1 MAKREYLIKPLVGEI
16 YPTIDRGES
25 IYLWDKQGKKYIDGS
40 SGAVAASIGH
50 GVKEVIDEMVGQAKK
65 VAFVYRSQFT
75 SDAAENLAKKISELT
90 PGDLNW
96 SFFVNSGTEAT
107 ETAMKMAIQ
116 HFQERGMHTKTKI
129 ISRMMSYHGITIGA
143 LSMSGHPLRRKR
155 FTSLLED
162 YPMVEAPYC
171 KRCPYGLE
179 KGKCELLC
187 ATSLERTIQ
196 KLGAE
201 NVAAFIAEPI
211 VGAAG
216 AALTPPKGYYEKI
229 REICTKHDVLFIAD
243 EVMTG
248 IGRTGEM
255 FGIHHW
261 NCVPDILVLG
271 KGLAAGYTP
280 IAAAVASDRVMQPII
295 EGSRLVMSGHTF
307 SANPL
312 SASVALAVLRY
323 VEKNNLVQNAKNQG
337 KKIMNTLKE
346 WKKQFPFIFD
356 VRGEGLLI
364 GIELDE
370 NVFEKHSLTNL
381 VIKIA
386 RDKGLLLYPAV
397 SGPNGRLENSFL
409 LSPPLVITEQQVDE
423 LLNVLKEVFH
433 ELSQYVKGVI

>member
-1 MAKREYLIKPLVGEI
+1 MTKRDYLIKPLVGDS
-16 YPTIDRGES
+16 YPTIDRGDT

-50 GVKEVIDEMVGQAKK
+50 GVKEIIDEMVKQASK

-75 SDAAENLAKKISELT
+75 SEAAEQLAEKIGQLA

-116 HFQERGMHTKTKI
+116 HFQERGIHTKTKI
-129 ISRMMSYHGITIGA
+129 ISRSMSYHGITIGS

-171 KRCPYGLE
+171 KRCPFELE
-179 KGKCELLC
+179 PGNCGLLC
-187 ATSLERTIQ
+187 ATALDRTIQ
-196 KLGAE
+196 KLGSE

-229 REICTKHDVLFIAD
+229 KEICDKHDVLLIAD

-255 FGIHHW
+255 FGMNHW
-261 NCVPDILVLG
+261 NCVPDLLVLG

-280 IAAAVASDRVMQPII
+280 IAAAIASDRVMKPIL

-312 SASVALAVLRY
+312 SASIALAVLNY
-323 VEKNNLVQNAKNQG
+323 VEKNGLVQNSKIQG
-337 KKIMNTLKE
+337 NKIKLKLRE
-346 WKKQFPFIFD
+346 WQKEYPFLFD
-356 VRGEGLLI
+356 IRGEGLLI
-364 GIELDE
+364 GIEIDE
-370 NVFEKHSLTNL
+370 DFFDYKSVTNR
-381 VIKIA
+381 VIEIA
-386 RDKGLLLYPAV
+386 KNHGLLLYPSV
-397 SGPNGRLENSFL
+397 SGPYGRSENSFL
-409 LSPPLVITEQQVDE
+409 LSPPLVITDAQVNE
-423 LLNVLKEVFH
+423 LLTLLKEVFN
-433 ELSQYVKGVI
+433 ELNQEAKEIE

>member
-1 MAKREYLIKPLVGEI
+1 MTKREYLIKPLVGES
-16 YPTIDRGES
+16 YPTIDRGET

-50 GVKEVIDEMVGQAKK
+50 GVKDIIDEMVNQASK

-75 SDAAENLAKKISELT
+75 SDSAENLAKKISELT

-116 HFQERGMHTKTKI
+116 HFQERGIHTKTKI

-179 KGKCELLC
+179 NGSCELLC
-187 ATSLERTIQ
+187 ATSLDRTIQ

-216 AALTPPKGYYEKI
+216 ASLTPPKGYYEKI
-229 REICTKHDVLFIAD
+229 KEICTQHDVLFIAD

-255 FGIHHW
+255 FGINHW
-261 NCVPDILVLG
+261 NCIPDILVLG

-280 IAAAVASDRVMQPII
+280 IAAAVASDRVMQPIL

-312 SASVALAVLRY
+312 STSVALAVLHY
-323 VEKNNLVQNAKNQG
+323 VEKNNLVQNSKKQGEKIFAK
-337 KKIMNTLKE
+337 LKE
-346 WKKQFPFIFD
+346 WQNDYPFIFD
-356 VRGEGLLI
+356 VRGKGLLI
-364 GIELDE
+364 GIELNE
-370 NVFEKHSLTNL
+370 NLFKMNSLTTH
-381 VIKIA
+381 VIEIA
-386 RDKGLLLYPAV
+386 RNKGLLLYPSV

-409 LSPPLVITEQQVDE
+409 LSPPLIITDEQVDE
-423 LLNVLKEVFH
+423 LLDVLKMVFE
-433 ELSQYVKGVI
+433 ELSHDVKGVV

>member
-1 MAKREYLIKPLVGEI
+1 MSKRDYLIKPLVGEN
-16 YPTIDRGES
+16 YPTIDRGEN

-40 SGAVAASIGH
+40 SGAVSASIGH
-50 GVKEVIDEMVGQAKK
+50 GVKEVIDEMTKQASK

-75 SDAAENLAKKISELT
+75 SEAAEALAQKIAELA

-116 HFQERGMHTKTKI
+116 HFQERGIFSKTKI
-129 ISRMMSYHGITIGA
+129 LSRMMSYHGITMGA

-171 KRCPYGLE
+171 KRCPYGLTS
-179 KGKCELLC
+179 GNCELLC

-196 KLGAE
+196 KLGPE

-229 REICTKHDVLFIAD
+229 SEICKKHDVLFIAD

-255 FGIHHW
+255 FGVNHW
-261 NCVPDILVLG
+261 NCIPDILVLG

-307 SANPL
+307 SGNPL
-312 SASVALAVLRY
+312 SASVALAVLNY
-323 VEKNNLVQNAKNQG
+323 VEKNNLVQNSKIQG
-337 KKIMNTLKE
+337 EKIISKLKE
-346 WKKQFPFIFD
+346 WQTLFPFIFD

-364 GIELDE
+364 GVELNE
-370 NVFEKHSLTNL
+370 EFFESNSLTSH
-381 VIKIA
+381 VINIA
-386 RDKGLLLYPAV
+386 KSKGLLLYPSV
-397 SGPNGRLENSFL
+397 SGPYGRVENSFL
-409 LSPPLVITEQQVDE
+409 LSPPLVISDDQVGE
-423 LLNVLKEVFH
+423 LLIILEEVFKDLNNEAKEV
-433 ELSQYVKGVI
+433 V

>member
-1 MAKREYLIKPLVGEI
+1 MTYRDFLIKPLVGES
-16 YPTIDRGES
+16 YPTIDRGEN

-50 GVKEVIDEMVGQAKK
+50 GVKEVIDEMFRQSSK

-75 SDAAENLAKKISELT
+75 SEAAEALAKKISELA

-116 HFQERGMHTKTKI
+116 HFQERGINSKTKI

-143 LSMSGHPLRRKR
+143 LSMSGHQLRRKR

-171 KRCPYGLE
+171 KRCPYGLK
-179 KGKCELLC
+179 KGSCELLC
-187 ATSLERTIQ
+187 ATELDRTIQ

-229 REICTKHDVLFIAD
+229 KEICTKHDVLFIAD

-255 FGIHHW
+255 FGINHW
-261 NCVPDILVLG
+261 DCVPDILVLG

-280 IAAAVASDRVMQPII
+280 IAATVASDRVMQPIL

-312 SASVALAVLRY
+312 SASVGLAVLNY
-323 VEKNNLVQNAKNQG
+323 VENNNLVQNSKVQGEKIIAK
-337 KKIMNTLKE
+337 LKE
-346 WKKQFPFIFD
+346 WQKEYSFIYD

-364 GIELDE
+364 GVELDE
-370 NVFEKHSLTNL
+370 TLFNRKSLTNH
-381 VIKIA
+381 VIQIA
-386 RDKGLLLYPAV
+386 KNKGLLLYPSV
-397 SGPNGRLENSFL
+397 SGPYGKYENSFL
-409 LSPPLVITEQQVDE
+409 LAPPLIISDDQVQEILLVCKDLFEQ
-423 LLNVLKEVFH
+423 LLLEVR
-433 ELSQYVKGVI
+433 GVV

>member
-1 MAKREYLIKPLVGEI
+1 MTKRDYLIKPLVGES
-16 YPTIDRGES
+16 YPTIDRGET

-50 GVKEVIDEMVGQAKK
+50 GVKEIIDDMVKQASK
-65 VAFVYRSQFT
+65 VAFVFRSQFT
-75 SDAAENLAKKISELT
+75 SEAAEKLAEKIGQLA

-116 HFQERGMHTKTKI
+116 HFQERGIHTKTKI
-129 ISRMMSYHGITIGA
+129 ISRSMSYHGITIGS

-171 KRCPYGLE
+171 KRCPFELE
-179 KGKCELLC
+179 PRNCGLLC
-187 ATSLERTIQ
+187 ATALDRTIQ
-196 KLGAE
+196 KLGSE

-229 REICTKHDVLFIAD
+229 KEICDKHDVLFIAD

-255 FGIHHW
+255 FGINHW
-261 NCVPDILVLG
+261 NCVPDLLVLG

-280 IAAAVASDRVMQPII
+280 IAVAIASDRVMQPIL

-312 SASVALAVLRY
+312 SASIALAVLNY
-323 VEKNNLVQNAKNQG
+323 VEKNRLVQNSKIQG
-337 KKIMNTLKE
+337 EKIKLKLGE
-346 WKKQFPFIFD
+346 WQKEYPFIFD

-364 GIELDE
+364 GIEIKEDFFDCKSVTNRVIE
-370 NVFEKHSLTNL
+370 IAKKH
-381 VIKIA
+381 
-386 RDKGLLLYPAV
+386 GLLLYPSV
-397 SGPNGRLENSFL
+397 SGPYGRSENSFL
-409 LSPPLVITEQQVDE
+409 LSPPLVITDAQVDE
-423 LLNVLKEVFH
+423 LLTLLREVFK
-433 ELSQYVKGVI
+433 ELNQEAKEIE

>member
-1 MAKREYLIKPLVGEI
+1 MTKRDYLIKPLVGDS
-16 YPTIDRGES
+16 YPTIDRGET

-50 GVKEVIDEMVGQAKK
+50 GVKEIIDEMVKQASK

-75 SDAAENLAKKISELT
+75 SEAAEQLAEKIAQLA
-90 PGDLNW
+90 PGDLSW

-116 HFQERGMHTKTKI
+116 HFQEKGIHTKTKI
-129 ISRMMSYHGITIGA
+129 ISRSMSYHGITIGS

-171 KRCPYGLE
+171 KRCPFELE
-179 KGKCELLC
+179 PGNCGLLC
-187 ATSLERTIQ
+187 ATALDRTIQ
-196 KLGAE
+196 KLGSE
-201 NVAAFIAEPI
+201 NVAAFIVEPI

-229 REICTKHDVLFIAD
+229 KEICDKHDVLLIAD

-255 FGIHHW
+255 FGMNHW
-261 NCVPDILVLG
+261 NCVPDLLVLG

-280 IAAAVASDRVMQPII
+280 IAVAIASDRVMQPILK
-295 EGSRLVMSGHTF
+295 GSRLVMSGHTF

-312 SASVALAVLRY
+312 SASIALAVLNY
-323 VEKNNLVQNAKNQG
+323 VEKNGLVQNSKRQG
-337 KKIMNTLKE
+337 KKIKLKLKE
-346 WKKQFPFIFD
+346 WQKEYPFLFD

-364 GIELDE
+364 GIEINEDFF
-370 NVFEKHSLTNL
+370 NCKSVTNR
-381 VIKIA
+381 VIEIA
-386 RDKGLLLYPAV
+386 KNHGLLLYPSV
-397 SGPNGRLENSFL
+397 SGPYGRSENSFL
-409 LSPPLVITEQQVDE
+409 LSPPLVITDAQVNE
-423 LLNVLKEVFH
+423 LLTLLKEVFN
-433 ELSQYVKGVI
+433 ELNQEAKEIE

>member
-1 MAKREYLIKPLVGEI
+1 MAKREYLIKPLVGEN
-16 YPTIDRGES
+16 YPTIDRGEN
-25 IYLWDKQGKKYIDGS
+25 IYLWDKQGKKYLDGS
-40 SGAVAASIGH
+40 SGAVSASIGH
-50 GVKEVIDEMVGQAKK
+50 GVKEIIDAMTSQATR

-75 SDAAENLAKKISELT
+75 SDVAEELAKKISDLT

-116 HFQERGMHTKTKI
+116 HFQERGLTTKTKI
-129 ISRMMSYHGITIGA
+129 ISRNMSYHGITIGA
-143 LSMSGHPLRRKR
+143 LSMSGHHARRKR
-155 FTSLLED
+155 FSSLLED

-171 KRCPYGLE
+171 KRCPF
-179 KGKCELLC
+179 ELNENSCNNLC
-187 ATSLERTIQ
+187 ATDLERTIN

-216 AALTPPKGYYEKI
+216 GALTPPKGYYEKI
-229 REICTKHDVLFIAD
+229 REICTKYDVLFIAD

-255 FGIHHW
+255 FGINHW
-261 NCVPDILVLG
+261 NCVPDIIVLG

-280 IAAAVASDRVMQPII
+280 IAAAIASDKVMKPIL

-312 SASVALAVLRY
+312 SASVALAVLNF
-323 VEKNNLVQNAKNQG
+323 VEKNSLVQNAKVQG
-337 KKIMNTLKE
+337 EKILSKLRE
-346 WKKQFPFIFD
+346 WQKQFDFIFD

-364 GIELDE
+364 GVEINEELFHSKSITSHVIEVAKGL
-370 NVFEKHSLTNL
+370 
-381 VIKIA
+381 
-386 RDKGLLLYPAV
+386 GLLLYPSV
-397 SGPNGRLENSFL
+397 SGSYGKIENSFL
-409 LSPPLVITEQQVDE
+409 IAPPLVISDDQVNE
-423 LLNVLKEVFH
+423 LLDLCLKVFEQLNS
-433 ELSQYVKGVI
+433 ELKGAF

>member
-1 MAKREYLIKPLVGEI
+1 MTKRDYLIKPLVGEN
-16 YPTIDRGES
+16 YPIIDRGET

-50 GVKEVIDEMVGQAKK
+50 GVKEIVDEMVKQANK

-75 SDAAENLAKKISELT
+75 SEAAELLAEKIGQLT

-116 HFQERGMHTKTKI
+116 HFQEKGIQTKTKI
-129 ISRMMSYHGITIGA
+129 ISRSMSYHGITMGA

-155 FTSLLED
+155 FTSLLAD

-171 KRCPYGLE
+171 KRCPYELE
-179 KGKCELLC
+179 PGKCGLLC
-187 ATSLERTIQ
+187 ATSLERSIQ
-196 KLGAE
+196 KLGSE

-229 REICTKHDVLFIAD
+229 KEICEKHDVLFIAD

-255 FGIHHW
+255 FGINHW
-261 NCVPDILVLG
+261 ECVPDLLVLG

-280 IAAAVASDRVMQPII
+280 IAVAIASDRVMQPIL

-312 SASVALAVLRY
+312 SANIALAVLNY
-323 VEKNNLVQNAKNQG
+323 VEKNGLVQNSKVQG
-337 KKIMNTLKE
+337 EKIKLKLKE
-346 WKKQFPFIFD
+346 WQKIYPFLFD
-356 VRGEGLLI
+356 IRGEGLLI
-364 GIELDE
+364 GIEINE
-370 NVFEKHSLTNL
+370 EFFNCKSVTNR
-381 VIKIA
+381 VIEIA
-386 RDKGLLLYPAV
+386 KDKGLLLYPSV
-397 SGPNGRLENSFL
+397 SGPYGRSENSFL
-409 LSPPLVITEQQVDE
+409 LSPPLVITDAQVDE
-423 LLNVLKEVFH
+423 LLTLLMDVFIELNKEA
-433 ELSQYVKGVI
+433 KGTK